1 MANSTQYTKTLNTP
15 SEKLDT
21 NELHG
26 RVRVAFADFTAAGAE
41 ETISMFKLPDGAR
54 IIGGRANHAA
64 LGSGT
69 TLSVGHAAYVNAAGT
84 TVAADVDEY
93 KAAAAS
99 TGAVGFN
106 IAATTALG
114 ENSIVDAPDGL
125 VVTVTTAGG
134 SDATGFLSVQMT
146 YVLD

>member
-1 MANSTQYTKTLNTP
+1 MANSVQYTKTLDTP
-15 SEKLDT
+15 SVKLDT

-26 RVRVAFADFTAAGAE
+26 RVRVAYADFTAAGAE
-41 ETISMFKLPDGAR
+41 ETINMFKLPNGAR

-69 TLSVGHAAYVNAAGT
+69 TLSVGHAAYDNAAGT
-84 TVAADVDEY
+84 TVAADPDEY

-99 TGAVGFN
+99 TSALGFN
-106 IAATTALG
+106 IANTTALG
-114 ENSIVDAPDGL
+114 ENSVVDAPDGL
-125 VVTVTTAGG
+125 VVTATTAGG
-134 SDATGFLSVQMT
+134 SNATGFISVQMT

>member
-26 RVRVAFADFTAAGAE
+26 RVRVAFADFTAEGAE
-41 ETISMFKLPDGAR
+41 ETISMFKLPNGAR

-84 TVAADVDEY
+84 TVVADVDEY

-134 SDATGFLSVQMT
+134 SDATGFLSLQMT

>member
-1 MANSTQYTKTLNTP
+1 MANSTQYAKTLDTP
-15 SEKLDT
+15 SVKLDT

-26 RVRVAFADFTAAGAE
+26 RVRVAYADFTAAGAQ
-41 ETISMFKLPDGAR
+41 ETISMFKLPNGAR
-54 IIGGRANHAA
+54 IIGGRVNHAA
-64 LGSGT
+64 LGSST
-69 TLSVGHAAYVNAAGT
+69 TLSIGHAAYDNAAGT

-99 TGAVGFN
+99 TSVSAFN

-114 ENSIVDAPDGL
+114 ENSVVDAPDGL
-125 VVTVTTAGG
+125 IVTATTAGAN
-134 SDATGFLSVQMT
+134 ATGLITVQMT

>member
-1 MANSTQYTKTLNTP
+1 MANSTQFTKTLNTP

-26 RVRVAFADFTAAGAE
+26 RVRIAYADFTAAGAQ
-41 ETISMFKLPDGAR
+41 ETINFFKLPDGAR
-54 IIGGRANHAA
+54 IIGGRVNHIA
-64 LGSGT
+64 LGGST

-99 TGAVGFN
+99 TSVSAFN
-106 IAATTALG
+106 IAATTVLG
-114 ENSIVDAPDGL
+114 ENSLVDAPDGL
-125 VVTVTTAGG
+125 IITATTAGAN
-134 SDATGFLSVQMT
+134 ATGKLEVQMT

>member
-1 MANSTQYTKTLNTP
+1 MANSTQYAKTLDTP
-15 SEKLDT
+15 SVKLDT

-26 RVRVAFADFTAAGAE
+26 RVRVAYADFTAAGAQ
-41 ETISMFKLPDGAR
+41 ETISMFKLPNGAR
-54 IIGGRANHAA
+54 IIGGRVNHAA

-69 TLSVGHAAYVNAAGT
+69 TLSIGHAAYDNAAGT

-99 TGAVGFN
+99 TSVSAFN

-114 ENSIVDAPDGL
+114 ENSVVDAPDGL
-125 VVTVTTAGG
+125 VVTATTAGAN
-134 SDATGFLSVQMT
+134 ATGLIEVQMT